1 MVVRAGQ
8 RSSLRFQVLRD
19 TPAERPRPDA
29 RRAPRAHQVEASV
42 QKERGQQ
49 AKRHSCVDPARRHT
63 RPNVEA
69 EVLASIVG
77 TRHRYFQA
85 TATCRKGVRPLGHP
99 REKFEPPTC
108 GQPQPNRAPTSVC
121 LIADFL
127 PPPNQGRPGQVETTE
142 VGSGQVS
149 FADQSRPGYR
159 NPREGARCA
168 SLGDLRPVGQ
178 PGGRVNG
185 NRDAT

>member
-8 RSSLRFQVLRD
+8 RSSPRFQVLRD
-19 TPAERPRPDA
+19 TPAERPLPDA
-29 RRAPRAHQVEASV
+29 RRARHAHQVEASV

-85 TATCRKGVRPLGHP
+85 TARCRTGVQPLRHP

-108 GQPQPNRAPTSVC
+108 GQPQPNHAPTSVC
-121 LIADFL
+121 LMTNFS
-127 PPPNQGRPGQVETTE
+127 PQPNQGVQGRGNKGRWEGTGPVRRQGPVGHLIPAEAHPVHPGA
-142 VGSGQVS
+142 S
-149 FADQSRPGYR
+149 FALSFGLKA
-159 NPREGARCA
+159 G
-168 SLGDLRPVGQ
+168 
-178 PGGRVNG
+178 
-185 NRDAT
+185 